1 MEDYVEERELG
12 MGAQRQQVIV
22 VRKHITPYTSCI
34 AEIERRPHYRN
45 IRDKKYAQPTYAHM
59 RRMLPPAAVA
69 DPADCITSHFLLH
82 GYNKRQKSA
91 VNAGCWS
98 PDGRRLVCGTNA

>member
-1 MEDYVEERELG
+1 MEERELG
-12 MGAQRQQVIV
+12 VGGERQQVVV

-34 AEIERRPHYRN
+34 AEILRRPHSRSV
-45 IRDKKYAQPTYAHM
+45 RDRAHLQPSYAHM
-59 RRMLPPAAVA
+59 RRMPSPAAA
-69 DPADCITSHFLLH
+69 AGPADCIPSHFLLH